1 MAIIKELPYIYLIIN
16 QIFTTEYDN
25 MAILFQKTFSCE
37 AKITEDLTILITIQ
51 LATQPKVESIVW
63 DKRASNC
70 SIIENIPPKGVS
82 FSDFICIFGHV
93 IHRILLFIFFAT
105 LR

>member
-1 MAIIKELPYIYLIIN
+1 MDKGDFDRSN
-16 QIFTTEYDN
+16 
-25 MAILFQKTFSCE
+25 
-37 AKITEDLTILITIQ
+37 
-51 LATQPKVESIVW
+51 PKVESIVW

-82 FSDFICIFGHV
+82 FSDFICIFAMSF
-93 IHRILLFIFFAT
+93 IEFSCLFFFAT

>member
-1 MAIIKELPYIYLIIN
+1 MSAKVQHSTEITKRFQGYSVKE
-16 QIFTTEYDN
+16 
-25 MAILFQKTFSCE
+25 
-37 AKITEDLTILITIQ
+37 
-51 LATQPKVESIVW
+51 
-63 DKRASNC
+63 NC